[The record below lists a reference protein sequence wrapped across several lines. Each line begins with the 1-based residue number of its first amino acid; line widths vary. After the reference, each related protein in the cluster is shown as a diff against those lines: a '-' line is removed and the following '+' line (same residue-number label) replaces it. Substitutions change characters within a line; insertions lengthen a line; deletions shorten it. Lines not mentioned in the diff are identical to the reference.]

1 MSNTQVSRITQIGI
15 YLGKH
20 WRLFINE
27 RGWKVLI
34 FGAVISALV
43 SIVLGSG
50 MFVYTMDTFSG
61 RVCADIGLHLGRH
74 IQFDTEHMQG
84 ARHNKARTPRRAA
97 YIKLYRFPSYIPGRH
112 MPAAGG
118 NTARHQQRIFDL
130 SQLRSAFRRG
140 MA

>member
-61 RVCADIGLHLGRH
+61 GFALISACIWVGIFNS
-74 IQFDTEHMQG
+74 IQNICKERAIIKREH
-84 ARHNKARTPRRAA
+84 RAA
-97 YIKLYRFPSYIPGRH
+97 YIKLYRLPPYISGRH

-118 NTARHQQRIFDL
+118 YIARHQ
-130 SQLRSAFRRG
+130 
-140 MA
+140 

>member
-61 RVCADIGLHLGRH
+61 GFALISACIWVGIFNSIQNICKERAIIKREHRAGLH
-74 IQFDTEHMQG
+74 IS
-84 ARHNKARTPRRAA
+84 
-97 YIKLYRFPSYIPGRH
+97 SYIPPYISGRH

-118 NTARHQQRIFDL
+118 YIARHQQRIFDL

>member
-61 RVCADIGLHLGRH
+61 GFALISACIWVGIFNS
-74 IQFDTEHMQG
+74 IQNICKE
-84 ARHNKARTPRRAA
+84 RAI
-97 YIKLYRFPSYIPGRH
+97 IKREYRFPSYIPGRH

>member
-1 MSNTQVSRITQIGI
+1 MSNTQVSRITQICI

-20 WRLFINE
+20 WRLFITE

-61 RVCADIGLHLGRH
+61 GFALISACIWVGIFNSIQNICKERAIIKREHRAGLHISPPILY
-74 IQFDTEHMQG
+74 F
-84 ARHNKARTPRRAA
+84 RRAYA
-97 YIKLYRFPSYIPGRH
+97 CCRRQYCSASAARF
-112 MPAAGG
+112 
-118 NTARHQQRIFDL
+118 
-130 SQLRSAFRRG
+130 
-140 MA
+140 

>member
-61 RVCADIGLHLGRH
+61 GFALISACIWVGIFNS
-74 IQFDTEHMQG
+74 IQNICKERAIIKREH
-84 ARHNKARTPRRAA
+84 RAG
-97 YIKLYRFPSYIPGRH
+97 LYRFPSYISGGH

-118 NTARHQQRIFDL
+118 YIARHQQRVFDL
-130 SQLRSAFRRG
+130 SWLRSAFRRG